1 MLALVWTTRRQYF
14 IRTLYFIRYTL
25 YFQALTTSGQR
36 MNSQCGMPCPDRYDV
51 AECPDIRVKW
61 EEGVSENCDQTRRW
75 VACAGGV
82 LKEVFKTESTCL
94 ADDNCAKQSCS
105 SSAGLKERQFD
116 AITSVADDPR
126 IDVEQ
131 LDDINNSIIP
141 VFLAQPVQD
150 PGSLGTHILLHTC
163 DLCSQ
168 IFSSSGS
175 LQHHATL
182 HIDDRPYNCRLCG
195 KSFAQAV
202 NLRIHERSHSG
213 AKPYPC
219 PTCSRSFATSSYLK
233 EHSISHTGVKSHS
246 CSRCGKSFTNLSN
259 RTRHE
264 RMFCKR

>member
-1 MLALVWTTRRQYF
+1 MVFGFVELTPDGLCPVRFWTTVGFCPDTMWNVCFGMDISQTIF
-14 IRTLYFIRYTL
+14 HVTIFIRYTL

-36 MNSQCGMPCPDRYDV
+36 MNSQCGMPCPDHYDV

-61 EEGVSENCDQTRRW
+61 EEGVSENYDQTRRW

-105 SSAGLKERQFD
+105 SSAGLQERQFD
-116 AITSVADDPR
+116 AITSEADEPR

-131 LDDINNSIIP
+131 PDDIHNSIIP

-150 PGSLGTHILLHTC
+150 PGSLGTHILLHKC
-163 DLCSQ
+163 DLCCQ

-182 HIDDRPYNCRLCG
+182 HIDDRPSILEFSKDRTPVRSRIRVQRAVDRLPLRVIL
-195 KSFAQAV
+195 KSIAYRIQA
-202 NLRIHERSHSG
+202 
-213 AKPYPC
+213 
-219 PTCSRSFATSSYLK
+219 
-233 EHSISHTGVKSHS
+233 
-246 CSRCGKSFTNLSN
+246 
-259 RTRHE
+259 
-264 RMFCKR
+264 